1 VLAGGLALVIFL
13 VAAVF
18 LLGRPYNQTVL
29 QHSTGHMLSVVF
41 WVPVTDV
48 TWEHEDTHGQLEPFT
63 VPATDLAGTPLG
75 SRAATVM
82 LPPSAVNQA
91 GETKLILR
99 YRALGFQRRADV
111 HFDVNKTNVE
121 FARKALGGLT
131 PWVAFRPAGSGA
143 TSLYFTTLLVYKPA
157 IQEIRWGLGDEPLHR
172 RVHFSPS
179 SKLGID
185 SDDEIVVNIPGGVD
199 HVRVQLV
206 FIDGTL
212 SPVRTILRS
221 DAEVR

>member
-1 VLAGGLALVIFL
+1 MFRDDRVAGRSRIAALENELSALRAQTAPPDQALPRVGPTRRVLAGGLALVIFL

-99 YRALGFQRRADV
+99 YRAL
-111 HFDVNKTNVE
+111 
-121 FARKALGGLT
+121 AR
-131 PWVAFRPAGSGA
+131 PWVASRPG
-143 TSLYFTTLLVYKPA
+143 
-157 IQEIRWGLGDEPLHR
+157 
-172 RVHFSPS
+172 
-179 SKLGID
+179 
-185 SDDEIVVNIPGGVD
+185 
-199 HVRVQLV
+199 
-206 FIDGTL
+206 
-212 SPVRTILRS
+212 
-221 DAEVR
+221 